1 MQQLPEQ
8 IAQRYGKSPQ
18 QEAQRRRAIFI
29 TAGLFAA
36 LFITWASWAALT
48 AKNDP
53 TVKTTSFEVID
64 KTNTSVS
71 FVVTKPANTT
81 AICAVQALKED
92 YGIVAHKEVIILASG
107 SEDGSIT
114 VVPVKAMLRTT
125 ELAVTGLVDRC
136 WFE

>member
-18 QEAQRRRAIFI
+18 QETQRRRAIFI

-36 LFITWASWAALT
+36 LFIVWAVWANLT
-48 AKNDP
+48 AKNEP
-53 TVKTTSFEVID
+53 TFKTSSFEIID
-64 KTNTSVS
+64 KQNLSVS
-71 FVVTKPANTT
+71 FVLSKPANST

-92 YGIVAHKEVIILASG
+92 YGVVAYKEVKIPATSP
-107 SEDGSIT
+107 EDGSIT
-114 VVPVKAMLRTT
+114 DIPVKVSLRST

>member
-18 QEAQRRRAIFI
+18 QEGKRRIAIVL
-29 TAGLFAA
+29 TARLFAL
-36 LFITWASWAALT
+36 LFVIWASWAALT

-81 AICAVQALKED
+81 AICAIQALKED
-92 YGIVAHKEVIILASG
+92 YGVVAYKEVKIPASG

-114 VVPVKAMLRTT
+114 DVPVKAMLRTT

>member
-18 QEAQRRRAIFI
+18 QEAQRRKSVIIA
-29 TAGLFAA
+29 ASLMAA
-36 LFITWASWAALT
+36 LFIVWVVWANLT

-53 TVKTTSFEVID
+53 TFKTSSFEIVD
-64 KTNTSVS
+64 QQNLSVS
-71 FVVTKPANTT
+71 FVLTKPANST

-92 YGIVAHKEVIILASG
+92 YGVVAYKEVKIPATSP
-107 SEDGSIT
+107 EDGSIT
-114 VVPVKAMLRTT
+114 EVPVKVSLRST

>member
-8 IAQRYGKSPQ
+8 IAQRYGKSPK
-18 QEAQRRRAIFI
+18 QEGKRRLAII
-29 TAGLFAA
+29 LTASLFAL
-36 LFITWASWAALT
+36 LFIIWASWAGLT

-64 KTNTSVS
+64 TTNTSVS

-81 AICAVQALKED
+81 AICAIQALKED
-92 YGIVAHKEVIILASG
+92 YGVVAYKEVLIPASG
-107 SEDGSIT
+107 SEDGLIT
-114 VVPVKAMLRTT
+114 DVPVKAMLRTT

>member
-18 QEAQRRRAIFI
+18 QEGKRRLAIII
-29 TAGLFAA
+29 TASLFAS

-53 TVKTTSFEVID
+53 TFKTTSFEVID
-64 KTNTSVS
+64 KTSTSVS

-81 AICAVQALKED
+81 AICAIQALKED
-92 YGIVAHKEVIILASG
+92 YGVVAYKEVIIPASG

-114 VVPVKAMLRTT
+114 DVPVKVSLRST

>member
-18 QEAQRRRAIFI
+18 QEGQRRKAIII
-29 TAGLFAA
+29 TASVFAS
-36 LFITWASWAALT
+36 LFIIWASWAGLT

-53 TVKTTSFEVID
+53 AVKTTSFEVID
-64 KTNTSVS
+64 QTSTSVS
-71 FVVTKPANTT
+71 FVVTKPANSTV
-81 AICAVQALKED
+81 ICAVQALKED
-92 YGIVAHKEVIILASG
+92 YAIVAHKEVIIPASG
-107 SEDGSIT
+107 SEDST
-114 VVPVKAMLRTT
+114 VIDVPFKATLRTT

>member
-18 QEAQRRRAIFI
+18 QEGKRRLAIII
-29 TAGLFAA
+29 TAGVFAA

-53 TVKTTSFEVID
+53 AVKTTSFEVID

-81 AICAVQALKED
+81 AICAIQALKED
-92 YGIVAHKEVIILASG
+92 YGVVAYKEVVIPASG

-114 VVPVKAMLRTT
+114 DVPVKAMLRTT

>member
-18 QEAQRRRAIFI
+18 QEGQRRRAIII
-29 TAGLFAA
+29 TASLITALFAA
-36 LFITWASWAALT
+36 WAIWAGLT
-48 AKNDP
+48 ANNDP

-64 KTNTSVS
+64 QTSTSVS
-71 FVVTKPANTT
+71 FVVTKPANTSVV
-81 AICAVQALKED
+81 CAVQALKED
-92 YGIVAHKEVIILASG
+92 YAIVAHKEVIIPASG
-107 SEDGSIT
+107 SEDST
-114 VVPVKAMLRTT
+114 VINVPFKATLRTT

>member
-1 MQQLPEQ
+1 VQQLPEQ

-18 QEAQRRRAIFI
+18 QEAKRRRAIFI

-36 LFITWASWAALT
+36 LFIVWAVWANLT
-48 AKNDP
+48 AKNEP
-53 TVKTTSFEVID
+53 TFNTSSFEIID
-64 KTNTSVS
+64 PQNLSVS
-71 FVVTKPANTT
+71 FVLTKPANST
-81 AICAVQALKED
+81 AICAIQALKED
-92 YGIVAHKEVIILASG
+92 YGVVAYKEVRIPASG

-114 VVPVKAMLRTT
+114 DVPVKAMLRTT

>member
-18 QEAQRRRAIFI
+18 QETQRRRAIFI

-36 LFITWASWAALT
+36 LFIVWAVWANLT
-48 AKNDP
+48 AKNEP
-53 TVKTTSFEVID
+53 TFKTSSFEIID
-64 KTNTSVS
+64 KQNLSVS
-71 FVVTKPANTT
+71 FVLSKPANST

-92 YGIVAHKEVIILASG
+92 YGVVAYKEVRIPATSP
-107 SEDGSIT
+107 EDGSIT
-114 VVPVKAMLRTT
+114 DVPLKVSLRST

-136 WFE
+136 WYE

>member
-18 QEAQRRRAIFI
+18 QEGKRRLAII
-29 TAGLFAA
+29 LAASLFAL
-36 LFITWASWAALT
+36 LFIIWASWAALT

-64 KTNTSVS
+64 TSNTSVS
-71 FVVTKPANTT
+71 FVVTKPANTS
-81 AICAVQALKED
+81 AICAIQALKED
-92 YGIVAHKEVIILASG
+92 YGVVAYKEVLIPASG

-114 VVPVKAMLRTT
+114 DVPVKAMLRTT

>member
-8 IAQRYGKSPQ
+8 IAQRYGKSPK
-18 QEAQRRRAIFI
+18 QEGKRRLAIII
-29 TAGLFAA
+29 TASLFAL
-36 LFITWASWAALT
+36 LFIIWASWAALT

-53 TVKTTSFEVID
+53 TFKTTSFEVID
-64 KTNTSVS
+64 TTNTSVS

-81 AICAVQALKED
+81 AICAIQALKED
-92 YGIVAHKEVIILASG
+92 YGVVAYKEVIIPASG
-107 SEDGSIT
+107 SEDGTIT
-114 VVPVKAMLRTT
+114 DVPAKAMLRTT

>member
-18 QEAQRRRAIFI
+18 QEGKRRLAII
-29 TAGLFAA
+29 LAASLFAL
-36 LFITWASWAALT
+36 LFIIWASWAALT

-64 KTNTSVS
+64 TSNTSVS
-71 FVVTKPANTT
+71 FVVTKPANTS
-81 AICAVQALKED
+81 AICAIQALKED
-92 YGIVAHKEVIILASG
+92 YGVVAYKEVIIPASG

-114 VVPVKAMLRTT
+114 DVPVKAMLRTT

>member
-36 LFITWASWAALT
+36 LFIVWAVWANLT
-48 AKNDP
+48 AKNEP
-53 TVKTTSFEVID
+53 TFKTSSFEIID
-64 KTNTSVS
+64 KQNLSVS
-71 FVVTKPANTT
+71 FVLSKPANST

-92 YGIVAHKEVIILASG
+92 YGVVAYKEVRISATSP
-107 SEDGSIT
+107 ENGSIT
-114 VVPVKAMLRTT
+114 DVPLKVSLRST

-136 WFE
+136 WYE

>member
-1 MQQLPEQ
+1 VQQLPEQ

-18 QEAQRRRAIFI
+18 QEGKRRLAIII
-29 TAGLFAA
+29 TASLFAS

-53 TVKTTSFEVID
+53 TFKTTSFEVID
-64 KTNTSVS
+64 KTSTSVS

-81 AICAVQALKED
+81 AICAIQALKED
-92 YGIVAHKEVIILASG
+92 YGVVAYKEVIIPASG

-114 VVPVKAMLRTT
+114 DVPVKAMLRTT